1 MAFTVSKIDHIGVA
15 CKDLDI
21 SKKFYTDILGLECTG
36 EEAVPSQGVKTV
48 FIKCGPNLI
57 ELLVDITENNDG
69 PIGKYI
75 AKNGQGIQHVALLV
89 DDLVAAIADV
99 QAKGGVMID
108 KAPRG
113 GAGGMAGRFAER
125 QSRFPDL
132 DPQGR
137 QMRRLY
143 PHAAGRHGRQAGRR
157 WRHAC
162 QP

>member
-1 MAFTVSKIDHIGVA
+1 MAFKTICVDHIGIA
-15 CKDLDI
+15 CADLDAAAKI
-21 SKKFYTDILGLECTG
+21 YTEVLGLEITNR
-36 EEAVPSQGVKTV
+36 EEVKEQGVATV
-48 FIKCGPNLI
+48 FIPCGETLL

-113 GAGGMAGRFAER
+113 GAGGMDIAFVHPKSVGILLE
-125 QSRFPDL
+125 L
-132 DPQGR
+132 CT
-137 QMRRLY
+137 
-143 PHAAGRHGRQAGRR
+143 PHKA
-157 WRHAC
+157 
-162 QP
+162 

>member
-1 MAFTVSKIDHIGVA
+1 MAFTVSKIYHICVA

-99 QAKGGVMID
+99 QAKRRRND
-108 KAPRG
+108 
-113 GAGGMAGRFAER
+113 R
-125 QSRFPDL
+125 QSSS
-132 DPQGR
+132 
-137 QMRRLY
+137 RR
-143 PHAAGRHGRQAGRR
+143 RR
-157 WRHAC
+157 RNGHCVRSSEICWHPVRALHPA
-162 QP
+162 QSLI

>member
-15 CKDLDI
+15 CKDLEV

-48 FIKCGPNLI
+48 FIKCGPNL
-57 ELLVDITENNDG
+57 NG

-113 GAGGMAGRFAER
+113 GAGGMDIAFVHPKSVGILLE
-125 QSRFPDL
+125 L
-132 DPQGR
+132 CT
-137 QMRRLY
+137 
-143 PHAAGRHGRQAGRR
+143 PHKA
-157 WRHAC
+157 
-162 QP
+162 

>member
-48 FIKCGPNLI
+48 FIKCG
-57 ELLVDITENNDG
+57 
-69 PIGKYI
+69 
-75 AKNGQGIQHVALLV
+75 QGIQHVALLV

-113 GAGGMAGRFAER
+113 GAGGMDIAFVHPKSVGILLE
-125 QSRFPDL
+125 L
-132 DPQGR
+132 CT
-137 QMRRLY
+137 
-143 PHAAGRHGRQAGRR
+143 PHKA
-157 WRHAC
+157 
-162 QP
+162 